1 MIDRETVDK
10 IFDAADI
17 LDVVSTFVHLKKRG
31 VNYLGLCPFHNEKT
45 PSFTVSPS
53 KGIYKCFGCGKGGN
67 AVNFIME
74 HEQLSYAETLRYLA
88 KRYHIE
94 IIEKE
99 LSDQEK
105 EKQNDRESMLI
116 VNHFAQKTFV
126 QNLQET
132 TEGKTIGL
140 SYFRERGFTQI
151 IIKKFELG
159 YSLKNRNGFS
169 NLAKEKGFNK
179 KFLVSTGL
187 SIEKENGEIFDR
199 FSERV
204 MFPIHNLMGKVVGF
218 GGRTLSQEKKI
229 AKYLNSPESEIY
241 HKSKLLYGMFFAKK
255 SITQKDKCY
264 LVEGY
269 TDVLSMHQSGV
280 ENVVASSGTSLTV
293 EQIKLIKRFTN
304 NISILFDGDQAG
316 IKAALRGIDLILQ
329 EGMNVKVL
337 LLPQGEDPDSF
348 AKKHNASE
356 LLEFIEKNEADF
368 ITFKTKLLLNESKN
382 DPIEKAKFINDIV
395 ESISLIP
402 NGIKRSVYIKECANL
417 MDMNEEVI
425 YAEINKKTRK
435 RKEKNTPYQNYDKQ
449 PNKEPYN
456 EPEKLKQTQ
465 KADSFETFEREI
477 VRLLITYAEK
487 ILFIVEKD
495 SKTKIEISTSEYIL
509 TEIENEITFKNPIY
523 KLIVD
528 ECVEMFRKKET
539 IKANHFSKH
548 YNELVSEKAA
558 DLLSNSY
565 TLSKIWEKKG
575 TYLLREEDN
584 LKQII
589 DQAIN
594 GYKLEQV
601 MSLLREINVAIKS
614 IQNDENQENKL
625 EELYNKHSIY
635 NQFKKE
641 ISKILG
647 ERIILKN

>member
-10 IFDAADI
+10 IFESADI
-17 LDVVSTFVHLKKRG
+17 LDVISSFVHLKKRG

-74 HEQLSYAETLRYLA
+74 HEQLSYTETLRYLA

-94 IIEKE
+94 IVEKK
-99 LSDQEK
+99 LSDEEK
-105 EKQNDRESMLI
+105 QKQNDRESMLI
-116 VNHFAQKTFV
+116 VNHFAQKSFV

-132 TEGKTIGL
+132 TEGKAIGL
-140 SYFRERGFTQI
+140 SYFKERGFSET

-159 YSLKNRNGFS
+159 YSLKNRTGFS
-169 NLAKEKGFNK
+169 AFASEKGFDK
-179 KFLVSTGL
+179 KFLVATGL
-187 SIEKENGEIFDR
+187 SIEKENGELFDR

-204 MFPIHNLMGKVVGF
+204 MFPIHNLMGKIIGF
-218 GGRTLSQEKKI
+218 GGRTLSQEKKT
-229 AKYLNSPESEIY
+229 AKYLNSPESEVY
-241 HKSKLLYGMFFAKK
+241 HKGKVLYGMFFAKK

-269 TDVLSMHQSGV
+269 TDVLSMHQSGI

-304 NISILFDGDQAG
+304 NISVLFDGDQAG

-329 EGMNVKVL
+329 EGMDVKVL
-337 LLPQGEDPDSF
+337 LLPNGEDPDSF

-356 LLEFIEKNEADF
+356 LSEFIEKNEADF
-368 ITFKTKLLLNESKN
+368 ITFKTKLLLSISKN
-382 DPIEKAKFINDIV
+382 DPIEKAKLINDIV

-402 NGIKRSVYIKECANL
+402 NGIKRSVYIKECAGI
-417 MDMNEEVI
+417 MEIDERII
-425 YAEINKKTRK
+425 YTEINKKIKTR
-435 RKEKNTPYQNYDKQ
+435 REKNTPTKN
-449 PNKEPYN
+449 YN
-456 EPEKLKQTQ
+456 EIYYQEVADEPQTT
-465 KADSFETFEREI
+465 KKVTKTEYFEPFEREI
-477 VRLLITYAEK
+477 VRLLITYGEK

-495 SKTKIEISTSEYIL
+495 SQTKIEVSTAEYIL
-509 TEIENEITFKNPIY
+509 REIENEITFKNPIY
-523 KLIVD
+523 KLIIE
-528 ECVEMFRKKET
+528 ECMQMMKNRET

-548 YNELVSEKAA
+548 HNELVSEKAA
-558 DLLSNSY
+558 DLLSNNY

-575 TYLLREEDN
+575 NYILQEEDN

-589 DQAIN
+589 DKAIN
-594 GYKLEQV
+594 GYKYEQV
-601 MSLLREINVAIKS
+601 MSLLQEIKEAIES
-614 IQNDENQENKL
+614 IQNNENQEDRM
-625 EELYNKHSIY
+625 EDLYNKHKIY

-647 ERIILKN
+647 ERIILRN